1 MSDLS
6 PDARALLRRAAPADE
21 PTEAD
26 RARVLGMI
34 TGVGV
39 VAGAGSAAAAGGSLK
54 LVIAFVVSVGVGGLA
69 TTAATRSLRPAP
81 VTRAPAVAVAVPR
94 APPVAVAPAP
104 AAIVE
109 EEAPAAEGGPVPLPP
124 PPTRPVAKPAPAPA
138 VVPEGTPD
146 VAIAPAPVPR
156 PVVRDDTC
164 ELPAELGVVQRAQQA
179 LGASPAQAVTALD
192 AFADRCPS
200 GVLVEERLATRALGL
215 CLAGR
220 RADGRAAAQELAE
233 RFPASPSLPRV
244 TQACAE

>member
-39 VAGAGSAAAAGGSLK
+39 AAGVGSAAAAGSSLK

-69 TTAATRSLRPAP
+69 TTAATRSLKPAP
-81 VTRAPAVAVAVPR
+81 VTRAPAVAVAAPR
-94 APPVAVAPAP
+94 TPPVAVAPP
-104 AAIVE
+104 AVIAE
-109 EEAPAAEGGPVPLPP
+109 AEGVIAEPPHDPPPVIRAVAKPP
-124 PPTRPVAKPAPAPA
+124 PPPVLEETPA
-138 VVPEGTPD
+138 V
-146 VAIAPAPVPR
+146 PAPVTR
-156 PVVRDDTC
+156 PVVRDETC

-179 LGASPAQAVTALD
+179 LGAAPAQAVTALD

-200 GVLVEERLATRALGL
+200 GVLVEERLATRALAL

-244 TQACAE
+244 TQSCAE